1 MMNYGKMVI
10 VGNTI
15 EELEQDLEMLKVTLK
30 SGKMCAVGGS
40 SVAEVENGLAMM
52 KQMMGAELGVT
63 YHPEPK
69 APSRCNC
76 DCGGVCEECECEDP
90 EDLDEDFW
98 EEEED
103 EEDFEEEE
111 LEEEELEPQKITGRM
126 LVELLHQWEQEMK

>member
-30 SGKMCAVGGS
+30 SGKKCAIGGS

-52 KQMMGAELGVT
+52 KEMMGAT
-63 YHPEPK
+63 
-69 APSRCNC
+69 PSKPHKCNC
-76 DCGGVCEECECEDP
+76 DCDECECEDP

-98 EEEED
+98 DEEEED
-103 EEDFEEEE
+103 EED
-111 LEEEELEPQKITGRM
+111 LEEEEPQAITGRM
-126 LVELLHQWEQEMK
+126 LVDLLRRWEQEMK

>member
-52 KQMMGAELGVT
+52 KQMMGAT
-63 YHPEPK
+63 
-69 APSRCNC
+69 PSKCNC
-76 DCGGVCEECECEDP
+76 DCGGVCEECECEEP

-98 EEEED
+98 DD
-103 EEDFEEEE
+103 EED
-111 LEEEELEPQKITGRM
+111 LEEEEPQAITGRM
-126 LVELLHQWEQEMK
+126 LVELLHRWEQEMK

>member
-15 EELEQDLEMLKVTLK
+15 EELEQDLAMLKIALN
-30 SGKMCAVGGS
+30 SGKKCAVGGS

-63 YHPEPK
+63 YRPEPK
-69 APSRCNC
+69 ATPSKCNC

-98 EEEED
+98 DEEED
-103 EEDFEEEE
+103 EEENLDEEFS
-111 LEEEELEPQKITGRM
+111 LQNLGGRM
-126 LVELLHQWEQEMK
+126 VQAMIEAYEEYNRK

>member
-10 VGNTI
+10 VGNSI
-15 EELEQDLEMLKVTLK
+15 AELEQDLEMLKVTLK

-52 KQMMGAELGVT
+52 KEMMGAT
-63 YHPEPK
+63 PNRPHK
-69 APSRCNC
+69 CNC

-90 EDLDEDFW
+90 EDL

-103 EEDFEEEE
+103 EED
-111 LEEEELEPQKITGRM
+111 LEEEELEPQAITGRM
-126 LVELLHQWEQEMK
+126 LVELLHRWEQEMK